1 MRTLYGLTLLDKA
14 PFADTDARNAQ
25 TDLER
30 EMWEKK
36 QCRGQLEART
46 RALHL
51 RVSVAKDSMTSLS
64 PFFEKSIKLAPHD
77 SSLDQGKTES
87 NHTVTSNLFK
97 LSVVATADEIE
108 AGGEE
113 AIVAALSEI
122 ADRYFTH
129 PTTAK
134 PSAAF
139 MIHAYREAQLFMA
152 TQVAQ
157 SRSLGKSTSRST
169 CDNLVSASLGALG
182 AANDINNN
190 DSQSHH
196 ESDPMFNSMNLMS
209 PIENKQSDSPQWPE
223 PSRSQLFEGGQ
234 QIQIESLE
242 ELFFTS
248 AT

>member
-1 MRTLYGLTLLDKA
+1 MG
-14 PFADTDARNAQ
+14 
-25 TDLER
+25 
-30 EMWEKK
+30 
-36 QCRGQLEART
+36 
-46 RALHL
+46 
-51 RVSVAKDSMTSLS
+51 
-64 PFFEKSIKLAPHD
+64 
-77 SSLDQGKTES
+77 
-87 NHTVTSNLFK
+87 
-97 LSVVATADEIE
+97 
-108 AGGEE
+108 
-113 AIVAALSEI
+113 
-122 ADRYFTH
+122 
-129 PTTAK
+129 
-134 PSAAF
+134 
-139 MIHAYREAQLFMA
+139 A

-157 SRSLGKSTSRST
+157 SRSLGKSTIRST